1 MARTRHVPGP
11 ILPQLEAAVA
21 AISPDGMRLV
31 RTEVAVLAV
40 LVLLFIA
47 WLLTD
52 HGD

>member
-1 MARTRHVPGP
+1 MLPP
-11 ILPQLEAAVA
+11 ILPQLGRAVP
-21 AISPDGMRLV
+21 AISPDGMRLI

-40 LVLLFIA
+40 LVLLFVA